1 MNKFFSF
8 LANSIVSAFGLTVFG
23 LALLVAMHAGSALAN
38 ESSAP
43 VIATAHSAK
52 PAEPFSKLSP
62 WLADMSARIE
72 DLMPNPSERSKLL
85 QLIHRT
91 AGRYSV
97 DPVVVLALVTV
108 ESKFQPAAVSKT
120 GALGLMQVMPF
131 WMKEIGHPSDDLFD
145 VPTNLAYG
153 CAILRHY
160 LTLSEN
166 NLAVA
171 LANYNGGGDPDYSR
185 KVLHQLGTRFKR

>member
-1 MNKFFSF
+1 VITPFSCA
-8 LANSIVSAFGLTVFG
+8 LAGGLIG
-23 LALLVAMHAGSALAN
+23 LALLASLHAGGATALAN
-38 ESSAP
+38 ENPTP
-43 VIATAHSAK
+43 VSITAHDAK
-52 PAEPFSKLSP
+52 RAELSP
-62 WLADMSARIE
+62 WIDDMSGRIE
-72 DLMPNPSERSKLL
+72 DLMPDASKRVDLL
-85 QLIHRT
+85 HLIHRT
-91 AGRYSV
+91 ARGYDV

-108 ESKFQPAAVSKT
+108 ESKFDPSAVSKT

-145 VPTNLAYG
+145 IPTNLAYG

-171 LANYNGGGDPDYSR
+171 LANYNGGGDPDYSQ
-185 KVLHQLGTRFKR
+185 KVLHQLATRFTP

>member
-1 MNKFFSF
+1 VINRFRY
-8 LANSIVSAFGLTVFG
+8 LANPMGSPVR
-23 LALLVAMHAGSALAN
+23 LAATSLLIACLAGVADAS
-38 ESSAP
+38 ESSTPSMAIGP
-43 VIATAHSAK
+43 SAK
-52 PAEPFSKLSP
+52 PTELSP
-62 WLADMSARIE
+62 WINDMSARID
-72 DLMPNPSERSKLL
+72 DLMPNSTERSELL
-85 QLIHRT
+85 HLIHRT
-91 AGRYSV
+91 ASSYTV

-108 ESKFQPAAVSKT
+108 ESKFEPHAVSRT

-145 VPTNLAYG
+145 IPTNLAYG

-166 NLAVA
+166 NLPVA

-185 KVLHQLGTRFKR
+185 KVLHQLDTRFGR